1 MRAAKQRRLE
11 PRGLCRVEAAA
22 YFGLS
27 PSAFDKARREGKIPG
42 PTLPGGRYD
51 FLLLESHMNKLS
63 RLEPD
68 SSPSSPLQEWKKRRG
83 PSEH

>member
-1 MRAAKQRRLE
+1 MRAAEQQRRE

-51 FLLLESHMNKLS
+51 FLLLEQHMNKVS
-63 RLEPD
+63 GIRPD
-68 SSPSSPLQEWKKRRG
+68 PAPSSPLEEWKKRHG
-83 PSEH
+83 PGKH